1 MREIAEILLD
11 IEAVSLSPRQPF
23 IWASGIKSPIYCD
36 NRLTLSYPRERKVI
50 EEALAK
56 LIEEKFPGAEAILGT
71 ATAGIPHASIV
82 AWIMDLPT
90 GFIRGKAK
98 DHGKAKQIEGDFKRG
113 QKVVVVEDLFSTGKS
128 SIEAAKAAQEAG
140 LEVLGVV
147 SIFTYEMA
155 ICQENFEEAGFTF
168 DSLCHFTSLA
178 QVAEEKGILTMEDVA
193 NLETWRENPKDESWI
208 HLD

>member
-1 MREIAEILLD
+1 MRAISEILLD
-11 IEAVSLSPRQPF
+11 LEAVSLSPKKPF

-36 NRLTLSYPRERKVI
+36 NRITLSYPRERKVI
-50 EEALAK
+50 EEALVD
-56 LIEEKFPGAEAILGT
+56 LIQKDFPEVEAILGT

-128 SIEAAKAAQEAG
+128 SIEAAKAAREAE
-140 LEVLGVV
+140 LDVLGVV
-147 SIFTYEMA
+147 SIFTYGMLS
-155 ICQENFEEAGFTF
+155 CQENFTEAGLEFRSLSDFTT
-168 DSLCHFTSLA
+168 LI
-178 QVAEEKGILTMEDVA
+178 QVAEEKGILTLEEVA
-193 NLETWRENPKDESWI
+193 RLEEWRKNPKDESWI
-208 HLD
+208 KND